1 MFAVTYKILDN
12 HDDNDDGDG
21 EDGDDGV
28 VKLGQH
34 SVELF
39 AVSRKNIH
47 ADFFS
52 GGESTPGSR
61 NIIQFVLLYLAVIK
75 SLLPLQQHFMS
86 CIAI

>member
-1 MFAVTYKILDN
+1 M
-12 HDDNDDGDG
+12 
-21 EDGDDGV
+21 
-28 VKLGQH
+28 
-34 SVELF
+34 ELF

-86 CIAI
+86 GIAI